1 MTDKFDIIETV
12 SNTIIEPT
20 KNILAGQEGL
30 IRRPVFDGEFGKEQK
45 FKGYEIAPVRVKSVY
60 AKEDQLWVKFERLD
74 GKDGFNARIDNAYQQ
89 FRNTKEM
96 TQEEID
102 KAEWMKARNKLD
114 SPAFVQKM
122 IHEGKDINALMNVAG
137 YTRERFEK
145 MVEKSQGK
153 SNAMEVPSKEE
164 LPSLSRA
171 DVPKPTHSK
180 AKGQEKMQEKTGEIV
195 M

>member
-1 MTDKFDIIETV
+1 MADNKTELTEEAFA
-12 SNTIIEPT
+12 SIEPT

-30 IRRPVFDGEFGKEQK
+30 IRRPVFEGEFGKEQT

-74 GKDGFNARIDNAYQQ
+74 GKDGFNTRIDNAYQQ

-96 TQEEID
+96 SLEEID

-114 SPAFVQKM
+114 SPAFVQKL
-122 IHEGKDINALMNVAG
+122 IHEGKDINALMTVAG
-137 YTRERFEK
+137 YTKERFEK

-153 SNAMEVPSKEE
+153 SLEVPSKEE

-171 DVPKPTHSK
+171 DAPKQTRSK
-180 AKGQEKMQEKTGEIV
+180 SKGQEKMQEKTGEIV

>member
-1 MTDKFDIIETV
+1 MPENKSELTEEAFA
-12 SNTIIEPT
+12 SFEPT

-30 IRRPVFDGEFGKEQK
+30 IRRPVFEGEFGKDQK

-74 GKDGFNARIDNAYQQ
+74 GKDGFNTRIDNAYQQ

-122 IHEGKDINALMNVAG
+122 IHEGKDINALMTVAG
-137 YTRERFEK
+137 YTKERFEK
-145 MVEKSQGK
+145 MIEKSQDK
-153 SNAMEVPSKEE
+153 SNAMKIPSKEE

-171 DVPKPTHSK
+171 DVPKPTRSK
-180 AKGQEKMQEKTGEIV
+180 SKGQEKMQEKSGEIV

>member
-1 MTDKFDIIETV
+1 MLLPLCKD
-12 SNTIIEPT
+12 S
-20 KNILAGQEGL
+20 
-30 IRRPVFDGEFGKEQK
+30 
-45 FKGYEIAPVRVKSVY
+45 FKGS
-60 AKEDQLWVKFERLD
+60 
-74 GKDGFNARIDNAYQQ
+74 
-89 FRNTKEM
+89 
-96 TQEEID
+96 
-102 KAEWMKARNKLD
+102 NKLD

-153 SNAMEVPSKEE
+153 SLEVPSKEE

-171 DVPKPTHSK
+171 DVPKPTRSK
-180 AKGQEKMQEKTGEIV
+180 SKGQEKMQEKTGEIV

>member
-1 MTDKFDIIETV
+1 MAEQSSKALEETFAD
-12 SNTIIEPT
+12 IEPT

-30 IRRPVFDGEFGKEQK
+30 IRRPVFEGEFGKEQK

-74 GKDGFNARIDNAYQQ
+74 GKDGFNTRIDNAYQQ

-153 SNAMEVPSKEE
+153 SLEVPSNEE

-180 AKGQEKMQEKTGEIV
+180 SKGQEKMQEKTGEIV

>member
-1 MTDKFDIIETV
+1 MNTCPVCVKTTPSSLIPVKGTSSSTNVSFAVLVSGKFFPYVQAAAT
-12 SNTIIEPT
+12 P
-20 KNILAGQEGL
+20 
-30 IRRPVFDGEFGKEQK
+30 
-45 FKGYEIAPVRVKSVY
+45 APVRVKSVY

-74 GKDGFNARIDNAYQQ
+74 GKDDFNTRIDNAYQQ

-122 IHEGKDINALMNVAG
+122 IQEGKDINALMNVAG

-145 MVEKSQGK
+145 IVEKSQGK
-153 SNAMEVPSKEE
+153 SLEVPSKEE

-171 DVPKPTHSK
+171 DVPKPTRSK
-180 AKGQEKMQEKTGEIV
+180 SKGQEKMQEKTGESV

>member
-1 MTDKFDIIETV
+1 MAD
-12 SNTIIEPT
+12 NTITASEETFANIEPT

-74 GKDGFNARIDNAYQQ
+74 GKDGFNTRIDNAYQQ

-137 YTRERFEK
+137 YTKERFEK
-145 MVEKSQGK
+145 TVEKKQGK
-153 SNAMEVPSKEE
+153 SMEVPSKEE

-171 DVPKPTHSK
+171 DVPKPTRSK
-180 AKGQEKMQEKTGEIV
+180 SKGQEKMQEKTGEIV

>member
-1 MTDKFDIIETV
+1 MAEQSSKALEETFA
-12 SNTIIEPT
+12 NIEPT
-20 KNILAGQEGL
+20 KNILAGQEGF
-30 IRRPVFDGEFGKEQK
+30 IRRPLFEGEFGKKQK

-74 GKDGFNARIDNAYQQ
+74 GKDGFNTRIDNAYQQ

-137 YTRERFEK
+137 YTKERFEK
-145 MVEKSQGK
+145 MVEKKQGK
-153 SNAMEVPSKEE
+153 SMEVPSKEE

-180 AKGQEKMQEKTGEIV
+180 SKSQEKMQEKTGEIV

>member
-1 MTDKFDIIETV
+1 MAEQSSKALEETFAD
-12 SNTIIEPT
+12 IEPT

-74 GKDGFNARIDNAYQQ
+74 GKDGFNTRIDNAYQQ

-153 SNAMEVPSKEE
+153 SLEVPSKEE

-171 DVPKPTHSK
+171 DVPKPTRSK
-180 AKGQEKMQEKTGEIV
+180 SKGQEKMQEKTGEIV

>member
-1 MTDKFDIIETV
+1 MTEQSSKALEETFAD
-12 SNTIIEPT
+12 IEPT

-74 GKDGFNARIDNAYQQ
+74 GKDGFNTRIDNAYQQ

-137 YTRERFEK
+137 YTRERVEK

-153 SNAMEVPSKEE
+153 SLEVPSKEE

-180 AKGQEKMQEKTGEIV
+180 SKGQEKMQEKTGEIV